1 MPQLED
7 GPHCTRCGECEHLSL
22 LTFTP
27 GRVESMA
34 LQASGAPALEYDV
47 PPRVAYLCNACG
59 HQGGVNVGKN
69 WRPE

>member
-1 MPQLED
+1 
-7 GPHCTRCGECEHLSL
+7 
-22 LTFTP
+22 
-27 GRVESMA
+27 MA